1 MEALDRVD
9 IHVACVLSTLPAA
22 TSHVEAY
29 LWQRWW
35 VDRWRVRYE
44 HWWHL
49 WVCLWFLPFLSIE
62 SCYFWAFS
70 VRLCVFFMTC
80 IWFFYCD
87 NKKKLSRKKLEKLV
101 YSITLA
107 FDGNGL
113 VLRKV
118 VFLNVLGYWRKI
130 LDGHLC
136 NSKSLICFGIPSFLL
151 KVIHVS
157 EVVLAFWFIFLM
169 VVYS

>member
-62 SCYFWAFS
+62 SCAFS
-70 VRLCVFFMTC
+70 LWPVSDSFIAIT
-80 IWFFYCD
+80 
-87 NKKKLSRKKLEKLV
+87 KKKLEKLV